1 MIGLFNECFP
11 PVMDGVSITVYNLA
25 QQFYKAGQDVSVI
38 TPSCPG
44 LRSAD
49 YPFDIL
55 TYFSLPVPIRPPYR
69 CGMPFLDMKF
79 QRTLEETKFDVVHAH
94 SPFSSG
100 KLALKVARAQGIP
113 LVATFHSKYRDDF
126 MRIFKN
132 ETIVNHI
139 IRQIVDFYE
148 QADEVWVPQASVGR
162 TLRSYGYKGHYSVM
176 ENGCEFAGMKYSEQ
190 GKQEARQMLHIDNN
204 DPILLFVG
212 QHIWEK
218 NLRLVVEALNK
229 IAKTP
234 YHAVFVGDGYAREEL
249 IAMATRMGLTG
260 HTDYHQD
267 KVTFLGS
274 ITDRE
279 LIRQIYMG
287 ADLLLFPSMY
297 DNAPLVV
304 REAAAMH
311 TPAIVARHSNT
322 SEIITD
328 NYNGFIADNNVDAF
342 AARLKELLGQPRL
355 LAKASEIAP
364 RTIVR
369 SWKSVAE
376 ETLRRYQLLIGL
388 QHYQVA

>member
-1 MIGLFNECFP
+1 
-11 PVMDGVSITVYNLA
+11 
-25 QQFYKAGQDVSVI
+25 
-38 TPSCPG
+38 
-44 LRSAD
+44 
-49 YPFDIL
+49 
-55 TYFSLPVPIRPPYR
+55 
-69 CGMPFLDMKF
+69 MP
-79 QRTLEETKFDVVHAH
+79 
-94 SPFSSG
+94 
-100 KLALKVARAQGIP
+100 
-113 LVATFHSKYRDDF
+113 
-126 MRIFKN
+126 
-132 ETIVNHI
+132 
-139 IRQIVDFYE
+139 
-148 QADEVWVPQASVGR
+148 
-162 TLRSYGYKGHYSVM
+162 
-176 ENGCEFAGMKYSEQ
+176 YSEH

-204 DPILLFVG
+204 EPMLLFVG

-218 NLRLVVEALNK
+218 NLRLVVEALGK
-229 IAKTP
+229 IATTP

-249 IAMATRMGLTG
+249 IDMATKMGLAG
-260 HTDYHQD
+260 HTDYHKD

-342 AARLKELLGQPRL
+342 AARLKSLLEQPLL
-355 LAKASEIAP
+355 LAKASEMAP